1 MPHPI
6 LNAPSPAAHKLEQ
19 LRELFPQAIETAPDG
34 SVRVNAAA
42 LQQALDPA
50 NPAGIRVE
58 EDGFELR
65 WVGKRE
71 A

>member
-1 MPHPI
+1 MPSHPI
-6 LNAPSPAAHKLEQ
+6 LNAPSPAAHKLEL

-50 NPAGIRVE
+50 NPGRHPRRRRR
-58 EDGFELR
+58 L
-65 WVGKRE
+65 
-71 A
+71 